1 MDANH
6 DFRDIPIDDLLEPE
20 DQVRTVIVFEGL
32 QDLAESIKIKGV
44 IQPLIVLKKG
54 DKYEITDG
62 HRRYLASKMAGLL
75 SVPCIIRAPDVKD
88 ADFIKLHAN
97 YFREDVNPVDEGK
110 FFIKLHDKHGLA
122 YNEISKLCSRSDTYV
137 INRVQLLQGDE
148 SVLAALEAGQ
158 LNFSQACE
166 ISRAS
171 DKGIRL
177 ELLRITVES
186 GATVETLRGMRYDYE
201 RRVFNRG
208 PDSAPEICEP
218 GHYPEVKHLIKCPV
232 CLGAY
237 PVNQLYPISTCKTC
251 YDNFMKA
258 LEGGKG

>member
-6 DFRDIPIDDLLEPE
+6 DFRDIPVDDILEPE

-32 QDLAESIKIKGV
+32 QELAESIKIKGV

-62 HRRYLASKMAGLL
+62 HRRYLAAKMAGLL
-75 SVPCIIRAPDVKD
+75 SVPCIVRASDVKD
-88 ADFIKLHAN
+88 ADFVKLHAN

-137 INRVQLLQGDE
+137 LNRVQLLQGDE

-166 ISRAS
+166 ISRTS
-171 DKGIRL
+171 DEGVRL

-186 GATVETLRGMRYDYE
+186 GATVETLRIMRHDYE
-201 RRVFNRG
+201 KRISNQDPALVHE
-208 PDSAPEICEP
+208 PPEP
-218 GHYPEVKHLIKCPV
+218 GHYPEVKHLILCPV
-232 CLGAY
+232 CSGKY